1 MNKLE
6 NIHTQEQFNFLEQSR
21 ETVLRLGYRYI
32 VFKSKV
38 KRSLTRKKLLS
49 GINLKK

>member
-1 MNKLE
+1 MNNLE
-6 NIHTQEQFNFLEQSR
+6 NIHSQEQFNFLEQSR

-38 KRSLTRKKLLS
+38 KRSLSRKKILFLTK
-49 GINLKK
+49 LKK